1 MSQTLIPETASFAAT
16 RTETHVTW
24 TSPSA
29 DLWVAS
35 SLDAQGVRFLG
46 FVEQSLEA
54 FVAVSGDGVSLGRHG
69 SLAEAKHA
77 VQSGSPAPAP
87 ADTPSW
93 SAVGAPVLSVRELRA
108 R

>member
-1 MSQTLIPETASFAAT
+1 MSQTLITEAPSLAVETPSS
-16 RTETHVTW
+16 VTW

-46 FVEQSLEA
+46 FVEQSLDG
-54 FVAVSGDGVSLGRHG
+54 FVAVGGEGAGLGRHET
-69 SLAEAKHA
+69 LADAKTA
-77 VQSGSPAPAP
+77 VQAECPEASP
-87 ADTPSW
+87 
-93 SAVGAPVLSVRELRA
+93 VIA